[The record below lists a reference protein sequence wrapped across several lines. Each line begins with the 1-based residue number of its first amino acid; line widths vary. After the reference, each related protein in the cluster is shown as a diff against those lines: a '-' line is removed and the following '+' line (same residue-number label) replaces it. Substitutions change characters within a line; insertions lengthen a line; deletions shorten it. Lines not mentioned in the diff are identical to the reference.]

1 MVASC
6 FGCGAPAKYAVEV
19 TFSGLRLGDGF
30 VCSDCSDGR
39 AVEALREEH
48 RALIAHGVP
57 AVLITH
63 MIRQRVEGRRAEA

>member
-19 TFSGLRLGDGF
+19 TFSGIRLGDGF
-30 VCSDCSDGR
+30 VCTECSGGK
-39 AVEALREEH
+39 AVEALRQEH
-48 RALIAHGVP
+48 RALIANGVP
-57 AVLITH
+57 ATMITQ